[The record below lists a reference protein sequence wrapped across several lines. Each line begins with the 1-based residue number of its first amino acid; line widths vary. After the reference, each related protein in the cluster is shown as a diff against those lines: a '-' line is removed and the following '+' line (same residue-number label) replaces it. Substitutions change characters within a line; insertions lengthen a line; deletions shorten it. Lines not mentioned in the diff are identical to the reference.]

1 MSENEDITNNFAI
14 NIRALRR
21 KHKLTQKQLAEK
33 LSKKESAVRM
43 WELNKNEP
51 SLTTLIKLAEIFEVT
66 LDELV
71 GVNA

>member
-1 MSENEDITNNFAI
+1 MSENEVITNNFAI
-14 NIRALRR
+14 NIRALRK
-21 KHKLTQKQLAEK
+21 KHKLTQKQLSEK